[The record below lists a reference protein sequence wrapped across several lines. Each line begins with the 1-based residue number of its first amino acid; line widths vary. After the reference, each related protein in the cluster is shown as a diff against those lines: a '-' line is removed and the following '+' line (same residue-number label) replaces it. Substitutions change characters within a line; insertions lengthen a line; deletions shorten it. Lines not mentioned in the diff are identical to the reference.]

1 MNEICPRL
9 VRGPA
14 PGDGTMHMWFFLL
27 ANRVPTTCVFSFV
40 LPRQSGQGTFHP
52 HLLLLVTLEIDIHRT
67 QTS

>member
-1 MNEICPRL
+1 MNEICLRL
-9 VRGPA
+9 VRVPA
-14 PGDGTMHMWFFLL
+14 PGDGTIFLL
-27 ANRVPTTCVFSFV
+27 ANRVPTTCVCVFSLV